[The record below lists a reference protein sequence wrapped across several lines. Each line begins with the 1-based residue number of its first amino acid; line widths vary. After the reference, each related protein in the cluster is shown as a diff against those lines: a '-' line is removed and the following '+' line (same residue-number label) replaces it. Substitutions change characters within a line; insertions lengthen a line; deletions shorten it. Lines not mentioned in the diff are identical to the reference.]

1 MATRAQEVTEQ
12 LANAMSAEEQ
22 QYMFVAL
29 FARLSIKDIAELL
42 MTYMDSQD
50 IKVIRDRID
59 A

>member
-12 LANAMSAEEQ
+12 LVNAMSVEEQ
-22 QYMFVAL
+22 QYTFVAL
-29 FARLSIKDIAELL
+29 FARLSIEDIAELL
-42 MTYMDSQD
+42 MAYMDAQD